1 MMWNKF
7 KKLLSLIAQGANYS
21 SNVINTG
28 GNVSSVEAF
37 QMMKV

>member
-1 MMWNKF
+1 MWNKF
-7 KKLLSLIAQGANYS
+7 KKLLSLLAQGTNYAS
-21 SNVINTG
+21 MEIATG